1 MRTVN
6 VTPTADGSLVAAV
19 VKDEWYDDGGN
30 RLRSQQYP
38 DGMEAWPAPH
48 QDDPSAARR
57 ALRQQARQQH
67 AETRAKE
74 REQARAMVRGAHE
87 ALVRWGERALAE
99 GAHVTASSEVRAF
112 YLRWKGR
119 RGQRR
124 WGRRTGWVELARRV
138 GVTVGQ
144 LKELARAPRP
154 Q

>member
-1 MRTVN
+1 VRTVN

-19 VKDEWYDDGGN
+19 VKDEWYDDGSH

-38 DGMEAWPAPH
+38 DGVEAMPALH
-48 QDDPSAARR
+48 LCDPLAARR
-57 ALRQQARQQH
+57 ALKQQARQQH

-74 REQARAMVRGAHE
+74 REQARTMVREAHE

-112 YLRWKGR
+112 YRRWKGR

-124 WGRRTGWVELARRV
+124 WGARSAWLELARRV